1 MQLRALN
8 ATRFIFQEKVIFEV
22 KVKKNSS
29 MEKIAVFP
37 GTFDPFTVGHESI
50 TKRALSLFDKVV
62 IAVGK
67 NLSKKTLFTL
77 EQRLAMVT
85 DVFAND
91 TRIEVQ
97 SYEGLTVE
105 FCHSIGAKFLIRGL
119 RTSADFEYERAIGQV
134 NKIMNHDIE
143 TVFLLTSPEH
153 TPINSSIVRDILINK
168 GDATIFLPE
177 AIDIHKYINH

>member
-1 MQLRALN
+1 
-8 ATRFIFQEKVIFEV
+8 
-22 KVKKNSS
+22 

-37 GTFDPFTVGHESI
+37 GTFDPFTVGHETI

-77 EQRLAMVT
+77 EQRLAMIN
-85 DVFAND
+85 DIFANEPK
-91 TRIEVQ
+91 IEVQ

-105 FCHSIGAKFLIRGL
+105 FCHNIDAKFLIRGL

-134 NKIMNHDIE
+134 NKALRPEIE

-153 TPINSSIVRDILINK
+153 TPINSSIIRDIIINN
-168 GDATIFLPE
+168 GDATIFLPK
-177 AIDIHKYINH
+177 AINIKKYYKH